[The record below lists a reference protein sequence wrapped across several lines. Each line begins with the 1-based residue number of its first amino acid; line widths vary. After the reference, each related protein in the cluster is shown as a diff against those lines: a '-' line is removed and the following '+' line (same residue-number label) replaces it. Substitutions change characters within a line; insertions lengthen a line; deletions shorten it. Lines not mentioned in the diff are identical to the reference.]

1 MFEDFEAA
9 RYRRAAV
16 LSIVT
21 SAVESFVLL
30 VLMTII
36 IHANNCYCLLTVLR
50 IQLGRRRTFLE
61 LTTVN

>member
-1 MFEDFEAA
+1 
-9 RYRRAAV
+9 V

-21 SAVESFVLL
+21 RAVESFVLL
-30 VLMTII
+30 VLMTVI

>member
-1 MFEDFEAA
+1 MFALLDAA

-21 SAVESFVLL
+21 RAVEVVL
-30 VLMTII
+30 VAMIVI

-50 IQLGRRRTFLE
+50 IQLGRRRTFLV